1 MAKDIK
7 KSEVYSADDLKMY
20 LSQKATQNNRLYHY
34 TTYEA
39 LLSILS
45 NKSFRLSRLD
55 LMNDKAETSLGFHDD
70 SFKNYSM
77 SFTQGKEYVSMWAM
91 YGKSSGIKLRLDFD
105 NKVFSKMPKELF
117 MDSQKKN
124 KISIANSPSLWD
136 QSYNSYPIQLSDVVY
151 LDKKDKSLRH
161 NARPF
166 ESGIIGDDNTI
177 EEMTGFIKYD
187 AWEFE
192 KETRLKVKL
201 SEDRLSVDMLPKHI
215 FVVISDELI
224 KTFHITFNPWM
235 SPLMKNEI
243 KESLKRVAGYAISF
257 DDSDDDGEISEL

>member
-1 MAKDIK
+1 
-7 KSEVYSADDLKMY
+7 
-20 LSQKATQNNRLYHY
+20 
-34 TTYEA
+34 
-39 LLSILS
+39 
-45 NKSFRLSRLD
+45 
-55 LMNDKAETSLGFHDD
+55 
-70 SFKNYSM
+70 
-77 SFTQGKEYVSMWAM
+77 
-91 YGKSSGIKLRLDFD
+91 
-105 NKVFSKMPKELF
+105 

-124 KISIANSPSLWD
+124 KIFIANSLSLWD

-201 SEDRLSVDMLPKHI
+201 SEDRLSVDKLPKHI
-215 FVVISDELI
+215 FVEISDELI